1 MRRHVYAAFVA
12 IAYLACIVGAN
23 VAIERY
29 GIVTVP
35 PTGLTA
41 PAGVFFVG
49 PALVLRDWV
58 QYLAGKRWALVA
70 LAFGVVLSYA
80 VADPHV
86 ATASAVA
93 FALSELADFALYT
106 RISPRWVR
114 AVLVGGLAGA
124 VVDSAVFLEIAFG
137 SLHLMPGQVL
147 GKAYGVAFAG
157 AAIALRRWA
166 VSRTTRGSAA
176 EWQGQQV

>member
-1 MRRHVYAAFVA
+1 VNRRVFAAFVA
-12 IAYLACIVGAN
+12 AAYLACIVGAN
-23 VAIERY
+23 AAIERY

-35 PTGLTA
+35 PTDITA

-58 QYLAGKRWALVA
+58 QYLAGKRWALAA
-70 LAFGVVLSYA
+70 LAFGAVLSYA

-137 SLHLMPGQVL
+137 SLHLMWGQVL
-147 GKAYGVAFAG
+147 GKSYGVAFASIAIFFANLYRTGRSG
-157 AAIALRRWA
+157 ALHVDAL
-166 VSRTTRGSAA
+166 
-176 EWQGQQV
+176 QP